1 MRQRKV
7 VLKKLF
13 PFNRRLVGELYRCD
27 LCPSAPLPLCVK
39 PKNGSRGQIVS
50 HAEARCARDEV
61 VGLPERS
68 EPEGPQGAA
77 RGRDFYLTQSSRS
90 TRSFLEAVSFHYYFA
105 DLAYFA

>member
-1 MRQRKV
+1 MWKTRFI
-7 VLKKLF
+7 LKTA
-13 PFNRRLVGELYRCD
+13 VG
-27 LCPSAPLPLCVK
+27 A
-39 PKNGSRGQIVS
+39 NFS

-68 EPEGPQGAA
+68 EPEGPQGAE

-105 DLAYFA
+105 DLAY